1 MIQMTKYDH
10 LIHFKYSKHVTLEKL
25 KQDLPQI
32 SGKRQVLR
40 IGEYGYDVTINIYPK
55 TKRIRNIVIT
65 SNEPLDSVKQTLK
78 TFFDEC
84 QVKPSITI
92 NYIQFTQDDL
102 DEIENDIYMDMVD
115 DLNDN
120 KVFRIYD
127 EQRQTWREEQHTNK
141 FTLLEDFRNYLYH
154 ANYEK
159 EYDNIINS
167 DIQNQPSQKEI
178 EKTMYQRAYEIPAE
192 TYLKQ
197 CGFTAKQYV

>member
-1 MIQMTKYDH
+1 MIQMTKHDH

-25 KQDLPQI
+25 KQDLPQL

-65 SNEPLDSVKQTLK
+65 SNEPLNSVKETLT

-84 QVKPSITI
+84 QVKPKITI
-92 NYIQFTQDDL
+92 NYSQLTQDDL

-115 DLNDN
+115 DLYDN
-120 KVFRIYD
+120 TVFRIYD
-127 EQRQTWREEQHTNK
+127 EQQKEWRDEQHTNK
-141 FTLLEDFRNYLYH
+141 TKLLEDFRNYWYH
-154 ANYEK
+154 ANYER
-159 EYDNIINS
+159 EYDDIIHAS
-167 DIQNQPSQKEI
+167 IDNQPSQKEI
-178 EKTMYQRAYEIPAE
+178 ENTMYKRAYDIPAE

-197 CGFTAKQYV
+197 CGFTVKQYT